1 MDKRQKFNLLMEHFN
16 KTLNNQHLIPHNLG
30 YIPSGFNMEDLSKLF
45 GEECVIGKTEKLLNP
60 CVELHHH
67 DFYEILYIKK
77 GSFKFTVDE
86 KTYEIH
92 PGDMVLIT
100 PTTLHVLDN
109 LVQADCERI
118 IINFSDNYIDK
129 LSTPNTD
136 LKAVFKKVDKTK
148 NYCISF
154 KNEAQK
160 RVENYLNILFD
171 TQFSDKYG
179 EDLTFKMKL
188 IQLLLLINSTYDN
201 SSDFEISSEN
211 HIITK
216 AIEFINN
223 NLDKSFI
230 IDDIAAYANVSPSTM
245 SHTFKDQTGISIYRY
260 ITKKRMVLAKKLIK
274 ENINFSQIY
283 TMCGYNDYTSFFR
296 AFKKEYN
303 VTPKEFYNNYFALT
317 NN

>member
-1 MDKRQKFNLLMEHFN
+1 MDKKQKFTFLMEHFSSS
-16 KTLNNQHLIPHNLG
+16 LNSQHLLPHNLG
-30 YIPSGFNMEDLSKLF
+30 SIPGGFNMNDLSKLF
-45 GEECVIGKTEKLLNP
+45 GEECVIGKTSKLLAP
-60 CVELHHH
+60 YVELHHH

-86 KTYEIH
+86 KNYEIN

-109 LVQADCERI
+109 LTTADCERI
-118 IINFSDNYIDK
+118 IINFSDSFIDK
-129 LSTPNTD
+129 LSSPNTD
-136 LKAVFKKVDKTK
+136 LKAVFKKVDKSK

-154 KNEAQK
+154 RNEAQK
-160 RVENYLNILFD
+160 RVENYLGILLD
-171 TQFSDKYG
+171 TQFSEKYG
-179 EDLTFKMKL
+179 EDLLFKIKL
-188 IQLLLLINSTYDN
+188 IQLLLLINSTYEN
-201 SSDFEISSEN
+201 SEDLEIPVEN
-211 HIITK
+211 HVISQ

-283 TMCGYNDYTSFFR
+283 TMCGYNEYTSFFR
-296 AFKKEYN
+296 AFKKEYG
-303 VTPKEFYNNYFALT
+303 VTPKDFYNTYSSLT
-317 NN
+317 HK